1 MKARLSVPIHIS
13 WLSFIHQIGKSHT
26 GCIIKVVLA
35 SLLSPVSCASFPN
48 VDDHSG
54 CVLTLINLAAH
65 HDKPGVW
72 WEMAKSAGRECPAL
86 NSQGLSASCGD
97 CCHCWSWFSTKV
109 AEETAIPQICH
120 SSKSGFG
127 PEKAPAHKCTEYN
140 VERKDAYL
148 SKPRCHE
155 ALQRPRLSPSARRL
169 LRLTWKPFYCRG
181 LVGVWSCSSG
191 TLQTWRGPVVPW

>member
-1 MKARLSVPIHIS
+1 MVTVTKARLSVPIHIS
-13 WLSFIHQIGKSHT
+13 WLSFMHQIGKSHT
-26 GCIIKVVLA
+26 GRIIKVVLA

-86 NSQGLSASCGD
+86 NNQGLSASCGD

-120 SSKSGFG
+120 SSKPGFR
-127 PEKAPAHKCTEYN
+127 PEKLQPTN
-140 VERKDAYL
+140 VL
-148 SKPRCHE
+148 S
-155 ALQRPRLSPSARRL
+155 
-169 LRLTWKPFYCRG
+169 T
-181 LVGVWSCSSG
+181 
-191 TLQTWRGPVVPW
+191 TWRGTMPTSRSLGAMRPSDGLG